1 MLIFGKVVDVYKGR
15 EYQGNTPDV
24 VQILDLTG
32 VGRKNMID
40 VTLDPSAVKEVKGL
54 IDQDVLLSFT
64 ERSGR
69 SANGAYTLRIDGSV
83 AEPSLLDS
91 ITQAGLAFVK

>member
-24 VQILDLTG
+24 VQILDQTG
-32 VGRKNMID
+32 LGRKNMID
-40 VTLDPSAVKEVKGL
+40 VTLQPSAVKELKSLV
-54 IDQDVLLSFT
+54 DQDVLLNFT

-69 SANGAYTLRIDGSV
+69 GANGSYTLRLDGAV
-83 AEPSLLDS
+83 AEPSLLDA